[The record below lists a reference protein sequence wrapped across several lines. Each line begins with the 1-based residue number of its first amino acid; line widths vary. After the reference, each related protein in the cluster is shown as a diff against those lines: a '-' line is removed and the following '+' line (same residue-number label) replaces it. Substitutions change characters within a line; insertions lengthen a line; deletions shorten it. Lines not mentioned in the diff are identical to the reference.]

1 MIIIPQYV
9 STFLRRVTIITQNS
23 IVSAGANPA
32 DAPIIDP
39 LDVFAG
45 SKNYTPSIPDYSK
58 VTGQYASRAY
68 QLNQR
73 LNELLFDALQLDI
86 VRRTQLATQPFV
98 VLKQMKYSGGEHS
111 DLADAGMSEA
121 TIINLRRASARERM
135 ARIQAKKKEQRSRIH
150 RRRKNQRGKNLPRPS
165 RPRWPLR

>member
-1 MIIIPQYV
+1 MSV
-9 STFLRRVTIITQNS
+9 VRVTIRRGGVLPASSPIPKNNLCRPTTALFRRREQ
-23 IVSAGANPA
+23 IPNPA

-86 VRRTQLATQPFV
+86 VTRTQLATQPFV
-98 VLKQMKYSGGEHS
+98 VLKQMK
-111 DLADAGMSEA
+111 
-121 TIINLRRASARERM
+121 
-135 ARIQAKKKEQRSRIH
+135 
-150 RRRKNQRGKNLPRPS
+150 
-165 RPRWPLR
+165 